1 MSNFIFLLYLINTL
15 YFKRTLNVS
24 FFLGAG
30 LFSWKKRRFGGH
42 CAALNN
48 YEKEVVTRSGQ
59 TLLSSNKREN
69 GLKLYQEKFML
80 DIRKNFSMVFIVK
93 HWKRLPKEVDG

>member
-1 MSNFIFLLYLINTL
+1 MCFPVNSANVHNTFKENNFDFNPFTDRGGTKPIIFPPMTNFIFLLYLINTL

-48 YEKEVVTRSGQ
+48 YEKGGRQVRSDP
-59 TLLSSNKREN
+59 S
-69 GLKLYQEKFML
+69 LK
-80 DIRKNFSMVFIVK
+80 
-93 HWKRLPKEVDG
+93 